1 MSDSLNLISS
11 LDFHGTAQSRT
22 GVSAKPD
29 DKELEKA
36 CRDFESIFV
45 NYLMQKMRETI
56 PEDGLLDGGQ
66 AEKIYTGMLD
76 TEVAKTISQQRG
88 MGLAALMYAQMSAM
102 EKNDGTK

>member
-1 MSDSLNLISS
+1 MSDPLNLISS
-11 LDFHGTAQSRT
+11 LSSLEVSQTRP

-76 TEVAKTISQQRG
+76 TEVSKTISQQRG
-88 MGLAALMYAQMSAM
+88 VGLAAMMYAQMSAL
-102 EKNDGTK
+102 EKNDCTK